1 MLKRGMQL
9 FLWIAI
15 STRIF
20 ALDLELTQGISAA
33 LPIGI
38 NAFGYD
44 DHARSLTT
52 VITNDLKISGQ
63 FKILPAQGNGQSPL
77 QYWQQAGA
85 DSVLSG
91 EVVPTGDGR
100 MAVSFKLVD
109 SAAQGRQLLANN
121 YVIQEGQLRAL
132 AHHIS
137 DEVYKKL
144 TGERGV
150 FSTKIAYIL
159 VQRGM
164 RGARYSLEVA
174 DMDGFHPQNLL
185 VSSEPIMSPAWSPD
199 GQSIAYV

>member
-63 FKILPAQGNGQSPL
+63 FKI
-77 QYWQQAGA
+77 
-85 DSVLSG
+85 
-91 EVVPTGDGR
+91 
-100 MAVSFKLVD
+100 
-109 SAAQGRQLLANN
+109 
-121 YVIQEGQLRAL
+121 
-132 AHHIS
+132 
-137 DEVYKKL
+137 
-144 TGERGV
+144 
-150 FSTKIAYIL
+150 
-159 VQRGM
+159 
-164 RGARYSLEVA
+164 
-174 DMDGFHPQNLL
+174 
-185 VSSEPIMSPAWSPD
+185 
-199 GQSIAYV
+199 